1 MRWESQVFKSN
12 LFYYFILLIV
22 MEKRKNT
29 RWHQGPKP
37 VKEYEEKL
45 LEMRRVTRVNTGG
58 RQLSF
63 RATILVWN
71 RKWKIWLG
79 VAKGADVQIAVTKA
93 THDAYK
99 NIKECHITP
108 NWTLPYQS
116 EQKFK
121 ATRLRLIP
129 AAPGTWL
136 KAGSTIRPVL
146 ELAGYTNA
154 LSKRIGSNNP
164 LNNALLAI
172 TILTGFKTFNTRFKI
187 ISPKITEL
195 VEDVTEELLQ
205 DDTVE
210 ITSDMKWSQR
220 VTKRDVEKS
229 KETEIVN
236 TPMKKTV
243 SQKPF
248 SPKPFVKK

>member
-1 MRWESQVFKSN
+1 
-12 LFYYFILLIV
+12 

-29 RWHQGPKP
+29 RWPQGLKP

-71 RKWKIWLG
+71 KKWKIWLG

-99 NIKECHITP
+99 NIKDCTITA
-108 NWTLPYQS
+108 NGTIPYQI

-129 AAPGTWL
+129 AAPGTGL

-146 ELAGYTNA
+146 ELAGYTNV

-187 ISPKITEL
+187 APPKAAEL
-195 VEDVTEELLQ
+195 VEDVTEQVLQ

-210 ITSDMKWSQR
+210 ITSAMKWSQR

-229 KETEIVN
+229 KETEVMS

-243 SQKPF
+243 SQKSF
-248 SPKPFVKK
+248 SSKSAQKK